1 MPQEKTVLIEEARL
15 IFRNFEGRETQYNRA
30 GDRNFCVILPPSL
43 VVDDLLA
50 DGWNVKFLKPRE
62 AEDIEQPYL
71 KVTVGYKF
79 KPPKIVLITSRG
91 RNDVPE
97 EMVEMLDWVDIA
109 KVDLIIRPY
118 NNTVRGETGVAAY
131 LKTMY
136 ITVNEDALEL
146 KYGEFEDTL
155 PARAGRVED

>member
-118 NNTVRGETGVAAY
+118 NYTVRGETGVAAY